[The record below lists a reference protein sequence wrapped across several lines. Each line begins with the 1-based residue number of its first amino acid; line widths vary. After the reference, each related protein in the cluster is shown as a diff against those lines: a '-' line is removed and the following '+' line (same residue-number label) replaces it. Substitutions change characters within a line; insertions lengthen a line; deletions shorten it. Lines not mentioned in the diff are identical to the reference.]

1 MFGVKKRTALRME
14 ELCEFLPPQK
24 KAVYT
29 DENPLRPCWVKGR
42 KAIFHRWC
50 NTANPALP
58 RGMEPTDEKARY
70 FQYRS
75 VQAIVEF
82 MDGTVERVWPQEIE
96 FADGGLFDEMT
107 WLPRNQPEGQ

>member
-1 MFGVKKRTALRME
+1 MFGMKKRYPILMGGKPE
-14 ELCEFLPPQK
+14 CLPPVQRI
-24 KAVYT
+24 AYV

-107 WLPRNQPEGQ
+107 WLPKNQPEGQ

>member
-1 MFGVKKRTALRME
+1 MFGLKKRTTPYE
-14 ELCEFLPPQK
+14 EERLAPVQNVLYADGTQ
-24 KAVYT
+24 
-29 DENPLRPCWVKGR
+29 LRPCWVKGR

-107 WLPRNQPEGQ
+107 WLPKNQPEGQ